1 MAVNIIVEAVVIAVV
16 RSAVKVVAVDRS
28 EEVAVAAALPE
39 VILSAFLS
47 FALSLIVRFKIYIYK
62 TYLSYSYLVL
72 LDLDT
77 VFSSSSSSSSNA
89 FFLLSSDFS
98 LYVEQCRLL

>member
-47 FALSLIVRFKIYIYK
+47 FALSLIVRFKYIYK